1 MLTRE
6 EAAQELIDWH
16 YTIDPRMTQAIRLLS
31 ANEDD
36 PREPL
41 KFLEATPNIEASG
54 VVTTFTFGPADNF
67 PYSMRIANIAP
78 EEMEQVRRG
87 EIALPEGWSLENS
100 VTYPAPVRR
109 SREGSQKRSQEGA
122 KWRRS
127 VESVRPPSVRCNR
140 PKPLPASRMKSG
152 SR

>member
-1 MLTRE
+1 MLTRD

-41 KFLEATPNIEASG
+41 KFLEVSPDTIASG
-54 VVTTFTFGPADNF
+54 SVMTFTFGPAGDI
-67 PYSMRIANIAP
+67 PYNTRIATITP

-87 EIALPEGWSLENS
+87 EISMPEGWDLSRSQHYL
-100 VTYPAPVRR
+100 APVANTQVRKNSSPKKAGQWR
-109 SREGSQKRSQEGA
+109 EFSRG
-122 KWRRS
+122 
-127 VESVRPPSVRCNR
+127 
-140 PKPLPASRMKSG
+140 
-152 SR
+152 

>member
-1 MLTRE
+1 MLTRD

-41 KFLEATPNIEASG
+41 KFLEVSPDTIASG
-54 VVTTFTFGPADNF
+54 SVMTFTFGPAGDI
-67 PYSMRIANIAP
+67 PYNTRIATITP

-87 EIALPEGWSLENS
+87 EISLPEGWSLENS
-100 VTYPAPVRR
+100 VEYPVPLRGGRGIRR
-109 SREGSQKRSQEGA
+109 
-122 KWRRS
+122 WRRS
-127 VESVRPPSVRCNR
+127 KGIARSLSVLYSRSKPHPSSLTHSEN
-140 PKPLPASRMKSG
+140 G
-152 SR
+152 

>member
-41 KFLEATPNIEASG
+41 KFLEVSPDTIASG
-54 VVTTFTFGPADNF
+54 NVMTFTFGPAGDI
-67 PYSMRIANIAP
+67 PYNMRIATITP

-87 EIALPEGWSLENS
+87 EMSMPEGWSLENS
-100 VTYPAPVRR
+100 VEYPVPLRGGRGIRR
-109 SREGSQKRSQEGA
+109 
-122 KWRRS
+122 WRRS
-127 VESVRPPSVRCNR
+127 KGIARSLSVLYSQSKPHPSSLMRSEN
-140 PKPLPASRMKSG
+140 G
-152 SR
+152 